1 MWLTAQ
7 GARVS
12 KPIGH
17 CPDYDLIADFGDRM
31 PGRGEDVHVV
41 PPRTMGHVHLHARW
55 EPELERTCVVLG
67 SRSLRLPFVHVLDG
81 RRWFTHLP
89 PSRYGTS
96 SCSVGRNTPSS
107 RSSRVRRFP
116 AQTDDRQA
124 STIASRQLGG
134 MPERSNGSGCKP
146 DGYAYAGSNP
156 APPTNVGKPLDK
168 RSPPRVRR
176 RRGESPESSEL
187 AVADR
192 PRAQACH
199 VDRLGNASSDTFSQR
214 GWAARSSGP
223 TAWTGRCASRSRSD
237 ANLVP
242 RCCAQ
247 LAQLVEH
254 LHGKEGVVGS
264 SPTLGSCRKPRKRGC
279 CIKPPAGLFHAWTQ
293 PDR

>member
-1 MWLTAQ
+1 MHPRLQ
-7 GARVS
+7 GRLRRAVGGDVADRSRRPRVEADRAL
-12 KPIGH
+12 PGLR
-17 CPDYDLIADFGDRM
+17 PDRGLRRPDL

-41 PPRTMGHVHLHARW
+41 PPRTMGHVHVHARW

-168 RSPPRVRR
+168 PS
-176 RRGESPESSEL
+176 
-187 AVADR
+187 
-192 PRAQACH
+192 
-199 VDRLGNASSDTFSQR
+199 
-214 GWAARSSGP
+214 
-223 TAWTGRCASRSRSD
+223 
-237 ANLVP
+237 
-242 RCCAQ
+242 
-247 LAQLVEH
+247 
-254 LHGKEGVVGS
+254 
-264 SPTLGSCRKPRKRGC
+264 
-279 CIKPPAGLFHAWTQ
+279 
-293 PDR
+293 